1 MEQFME
7 RLLDEQSQLDVRV
20 DKLREF
26 LSSPKGMNIDK
37 DQLFLLNAQ
46 LSVMVSYK
54 LILDQRINLLL

>member
-1 MEQFME
+1 ME

-26 LSSPKGMNIDK
+26 LSSAKGMSIDK